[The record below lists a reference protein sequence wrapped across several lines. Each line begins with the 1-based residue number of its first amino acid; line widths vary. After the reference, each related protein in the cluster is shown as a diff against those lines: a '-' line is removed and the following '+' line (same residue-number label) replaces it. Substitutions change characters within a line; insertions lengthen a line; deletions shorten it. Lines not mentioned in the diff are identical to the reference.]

1 MYTLGTDEKLT
12 PVIAYT
18 ANGLVRGEV
27 VTKQAVRVSIWL
39 RTDAAP
45 EYIHLVRAQIV
56 LLCGTP
62 KVISLPEY
70 YLYTGLVHGF
80 HLAPPAEEPL
90 DYDPNEAN
98 RTMLPL
104 TALLGTFTIQ
114 CQMRVSTQADFNTS
128 LATITRLTWLSLYEA
143 RIANPFLPQMGTI
156 KTPML
161 LVRPQQVS
169 LGVEGESSV

>member
-1 MYTLGTDEKLT
+1 MYTPAADEKLT
-12 PVIAYT
+12 PIIAYT
-18 ANGLVRGEV
+18 ANGLVRGEA

-45 EYIHLVRAQIV
+45 EYIHLLRAQIV
-56 LLCGTP
+56 LLCGTL
-62 KVISLPEY
+62 KVITLPEF

-80 HLAPPAEEPL
+80 QLAPPAEEPL

-98 RTMLPL
+98 RTMIPI
-104 TALLGTFTIQ
+104 TALLGTFTLQ
-114 CQMRVSTQADFNTS
+114 CKMRVSTQADFNTS

-143 RIANPFLPQMGTI
+143 NITNPFLPQMGAI
-156 KTPML
+156 KAPML

-169 LGVEGESSV
+169 LGIANESPV